1 MDNNI
6 SIPKKVI
13 NLFISNILNPWL
25 RNLNTNFILKNCLF
39 GSVKL
44 NTNVDPDK
52 YKYSGYCIG
61 FDSRSELLFTD

>member
-25 RNLNTNFILKNCLF
+25 RNFILKNCLF

-52 YKYSGYCIG
+52 YKYSGYCIR